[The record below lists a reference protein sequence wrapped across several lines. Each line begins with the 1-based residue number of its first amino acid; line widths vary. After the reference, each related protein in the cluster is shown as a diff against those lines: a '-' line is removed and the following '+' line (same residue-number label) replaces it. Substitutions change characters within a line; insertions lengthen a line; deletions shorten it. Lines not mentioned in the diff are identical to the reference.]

1 MAVCVAN
8 TVGIADAAET
18 LLDFSIDRHDLDILL
33 GSLPESAGI
42 DRVRVEYE
50 MQILKILSVGWSL
63 SFFMEDSAVKRTL
76 TETFWTA
83 VQEFS
88 RKLSLASSAS
98 LNREFDYF
106 AILKE
111 RLDTYLEAL
120 KGRTETRDLAT
131 VMGPAFSAVCGEKD
145 NAVAILCGSKM
156 FHLAVSGV
164 RHYLESVT
172 LVP

>member
-1 MAVCVAN
+1 MAVSAPK

-18 LLDFSIDRHDLDILL
+18 LLNFSIDRNDLEILL
-33 GSLPESAGI
+33 GSLPENAGI
-42 DRVRVEYE
+42 DRVRIEYE

-63 SFFMEDSAVKRTL
+63 SFFLEDSAVKRAL
-76 TETFWTA
+76 TESFWTA

-88 RKLSLASSAS
+88 RNLSLASSAS
-98 LNREFDYF
+98 LNRAFDYF

-111 RLDTYLEAL
+111 RLDTYLKALNGQLEAS
-120 KGRTETRDLAT
+120 DPAT

-172 LVP
+172 LVS